1 MPQYVLWAESEIVYF
16 YAMKKFR
23 TVGGKCGTGHSR
35 RPLAVIEERRTVKKV
50 SNEFKKPY
58 LCKVKTID
66 YEKYS
71 NSS

>member
-35 RPLAVIEERRTVKKV
+35 RPLPASKRNDRATKNQLI
-50 SNEFKKPY
+50 
-58 LCKVKTID
+58 
-66 YEKYS
+66 
-71 NSS
+71 